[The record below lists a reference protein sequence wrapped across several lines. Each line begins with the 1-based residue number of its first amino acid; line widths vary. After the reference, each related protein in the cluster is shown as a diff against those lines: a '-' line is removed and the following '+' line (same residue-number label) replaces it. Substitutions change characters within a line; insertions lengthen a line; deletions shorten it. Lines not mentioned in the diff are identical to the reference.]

1 MSNHTKEK
9 WLVDRQ
15 DYCICVE
22 RDGEPLEIATIGSM
36 DHNGIKH
43 VIGEESWANAYL
55 MRTAPEFMKALEAM
69 LAKAYKQN
77 WNDQY
82 PELLEQAENIIALA
96 KAGSSPGDGGESEDM
111 EI

>member
-22 RDGEPLEIATIGSM
+22 REGEALEIATLQPM

-43 VIGEESWANAYL
+43 VIGEETWSNAYL
-55 MRTAPEFMKALEAM
+55 MRTAPQLLDALEAM
-69 LAKAYKQN
+69 LEAHKQG
-77 WNDQY
+77 WVDRL
-82 PELLEQAENIIALA
+82 PKLALQAEHVIALA